1 MTEGKAVFE
10 VNLQTILYKWKQYK
24 FLGCL
29 KFAFQRCNFCQSPT
43 PATELLK
50 LDCLF
55 IKLIISTHFTKLSAI
70 CAVAG
75 SPNHIL
81 IARNTGKELTVHH
94 ERCCYHEPMFRTVLL
109 IIFGLLWSCLFP
121 LFCQNDI
128 VWQKRFINLIFLSL
142 NH

>member
-1 MTEGKAVFE
+1 MKAI
-10 VNLQTILYKWKQYK
+10 QIL
-24 FLGCL
+24 
-29 KFAFQRCNFCQSPT
+29 R
-43 PATELLK
+43 LLK
-50 LDCLF
+50 ICFSKMQFLPKSNSSNWTTKIRLF
-55 IKLIISTHFTKLSAI
+55 VYQADNIDTHFTKLSAI

-142 NH
+142 NWYVISLFYFKCLS